1 MSEQAGVKRAGGTP
15 GQRKRAGRAFHPPQP
30 SQRDTPPVSGQ
41 PSQPCDDIRLGHFRR
56 SESYDST
63 LEGLRLAPG
72 PRARPDFY
80 HGLLAQRNSDQGFHG
95 YGNTVL
101 KGGKKLP
108 GAQMR

>member
-1 MSEQAGVKRAGGTP
+1 MPEQLGVNRADGRP
-15 GQRKRAGRAFHPPQP
+15 GHRKKAGRAFHPPQP

-63 LEGLRLAPG
+63 LEGLRLVPG
-72 PRARPDFY
+72 PRARPDFC

-95 YGNTVL
+95 YGNTLL

-108 GAQMR
+108 RAQMR